1 MSPTLCA
8 VLDETAYLD
17 NQWNERGDI
26 DGNVLLVKLKQEGY
40 DDGTLCQD
48 FERVYGSWNGFL

>member
-17 NQWNERGDI
+17 NQWDERGDI

-48 FERVYGSWNGFL
+48 FESV